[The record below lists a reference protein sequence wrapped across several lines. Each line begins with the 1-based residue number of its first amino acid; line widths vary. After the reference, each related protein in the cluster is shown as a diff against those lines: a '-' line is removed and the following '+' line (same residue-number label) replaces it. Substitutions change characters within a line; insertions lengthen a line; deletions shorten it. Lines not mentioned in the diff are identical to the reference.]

1 MAYQRKSSDGIKKTL
16 KEKFYALPLKT
27 KCIIG
32 IIALAALVLLW
43 LFDEQLCTLLP
54 DYNLDDA
61 APNEMTVHF
70 IDVGQGDAAL
80 IVMPT
85 GETML
90 IDAGPDMS
98 QNRLV
103 AYLSHHGVTKL
114 TYAMFSHT
122 HEDHIGGA
130 DAVLRAFPTEK
141 VILSSEETASW
152 FFADLLEAA
161 EDTGAECIYAR
172 VGQTYTLG
180 DAAFEILGPRGTDYE
195 KGNDYSIVTRL
206 IYGERKFLFTGD
218 AEAYSETEML
228 AALPKDN
235 FSADVLK
242 LGHHGSSTST
252 IRAFWDAVSPSYVV
266 ASCGKS
272 NDYGHPHRET
282 VAAAKERG
290 VLLLRTDHH
299 GNIRFRTDGKSLT
312 FDYDDRS

>member
-1 MAYQRKSSDGIKKTL
+1 MAYQRKSSDAIKKTL
-16 KEKFYALPLKT
+16 KKKFDALPLKT

-43 LFDEQLCTLLP
+43 VFDEQLCTLLP
-54 DYNLDDA
+54 SYNMDDA

-90 IDAGPDMS
+90 IDAGPDAS
-98 QNRLV
+98 QDRLV
-103 AYLSHHGVTKL
+103 AYLRHHGVTRL
-114 TYAMFSHT
+114 TYALFSHT

-130 DAVLRAFPTEK
+130 DTVLRAFPTEK

-161 EDTGAECIYAR
+161 EDTGATCIYAKA
-172 VGQTYTLG
+172 GQTYTLG
-180 DAAFEILGPRGTDYE
+180 DATFEILGPRKMEYE
-195 KGNDYSIVTRL
+195 EGNDYSIVTRL
-206 IYGERKFLFTGD
+206 VYGERKFLFTGD
-218 AEAYSETEML
+218 AEAYSEREML
-228 AALPKDN
+228 AALPKES

-252 IRAFWDAVSPSYVV
+252 TRAFWDSVSPSYAI

-272 NDYGHPHRET
+272 NSYGHPHRET
-282 VAAAKERG
+282 VEAAKERG

-299 GNIRFRTDGKSLT
+299 GNIRFRTDGKVLT
-312 FDYDDRS
+312 FDYDDLS